1 MDEKRKRLKL
11 DPDLADGQH
20 WTVYDPDEKR
30 SPLEEQL
37 RAWLEEAR
45 PGETLTIEAV
55 EMTDAE
61 VEALPDI

>member
-1 MDEKRKRLKL
+1 MSDEKRKRLRL

-20 WTVYDPDEKR
+20 WTVHTTPDDALVELFR
-30 SPLEEQL
+30 MWMEQ
-37 RAWLEEAR
+37 AE
-45 PGETLTIEAV
+45 PGESVTITLV